1 MKESDGF
8 IAVLLFSK
16 VHKGTTFDG
25 KKLHT
30 KDQTGPVKEFRQF
43 KQLSSPLW
51 INLKHIEEVKTGM
64 GGDQNQSLKII

>member
-30 KDQTGPVKEFRQF
+30 KDQAGPVKEFRQF
-43 KQLSSPLW
+43 K
-51 INLKHIEEVKTGM
+51 
-64 GGDQNQSLKII
+64 